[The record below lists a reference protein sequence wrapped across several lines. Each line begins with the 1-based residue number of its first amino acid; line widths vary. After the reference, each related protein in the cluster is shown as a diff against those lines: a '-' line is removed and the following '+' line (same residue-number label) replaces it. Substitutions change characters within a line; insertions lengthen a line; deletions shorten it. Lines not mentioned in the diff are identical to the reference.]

1 MVEFFRNLFIGCC
14 CSDNRVDKLSD
25 MQTGPQVR
33 PLFSYAIKRGGMMG
47 GGSRQVDDY
56 HMQQRTG
63 G

>member
-1 MVEFFRNLFIGCC
+1 
-14 CSDNRVDKLSD
+14 

-56 HMQQRTG
+56 QMQQRTG